1 MNRNKYINT
10 VSRRTVLG
18 SVGVAASFALG
29 ANELP
34 DAKASAAN
42 TIQWPTLHLVNGP
55 DLKPGDWAGLP
66 AILVFWE
73 TWCPYCKRHNA
84 RVEQLY
90 QATMSKKMRVMGAT
104 TETDEA
110 KVKSYVASSQLHFPV
125 AMVTPDF
132 RAQFTKRKVIPLT
145 CLVSAAGNLMQVIPG
160 EMTQEDVLA
169 LATQVMGG
177 SPKISNT

>member
-1 MNRNKYINT
+1 MKHAGYSNA

-42 TIQWPTLHLVNGP
+42 TIQWPALHLVNGP
-55 DLKPGDWAGLP
+55 DLKPGEWTGLP
-66 AILVFWE
+66 AIVVFWE

-90 QATMSKKMRVMGAT
+90 QATLGKKIRVMGAT

-110 KVKSYVASSQLHFPV
+110 KVKAYVTSSQLHFPV
-125 AMVTPDF
+125 ALVTPDF
-132 RAQFTKRKVIPLT
+132 REQFTKRKVIPLT
-145 CLVSAAGNLMQVIPG
+145 CLVSAAGTLLQVIPG

-169 LATQVMGG
+169 LAAQVMGG
-177 SPKISNT
+177 GPKIPSN

>member
-1 MNRNKYINT
+1 MKRIVHT
-10 VSRRTVLG
+10 DAASRREVLG
-18 SVGVAASFALG
+18 GMAVAATFGLHAS
-29 ANELP
+29 ELP
-34 DAKASAAN
+34 EAKAPAAN
-42 TIQWPTLHLVNGP
+42 SIQWPALHLVNGP
-55 DLKPGDWAGLP
+55 DLKPGEWAGVP
-66 AILVFWE
+66 AIVVFWE

-90 QATMSKKMRVMGAT
+90 QATTGKNIRVMGAT

-110 KVKSYVASSQLHFPV
+110 KVKAYVASSQLHFPV
-125 AMVTPDF
+125 ATVTPDF

-145 CLVSAAGNLMQVIPG
+145 CLISAVGNLLQVIPG

-177 SPKISNT
+177 SPKIPNI